1 MLTLLL
7 IDDHEIF
14 RDGIKSYLTQQHV
27 FDAMYEAGDIH
38 SAKSIIE
45 QKQPTLLL
53 LDLSLGNKS
62 GIEIIKF
69 VKEKKLPSK
78 CIVLSMHDDSA
89 YINQCLA
96 LQAAGYILKNES
108 GAELLKAIQFVLRG
122 ETYLSHGVSKILL
135 KNYNPK
141 GNAKQLHTDQ
151 NKLTSRELEI
161 VLLIEKG
168 LKTQQIANKLFISI
182 KTVETHR
189 SNLFKKL
196 NVTNAIELIN
206 KVRTLKLIE

>member
-1 MLTLLL
+1 M
-7 IDDHEIF
+7 
-14 RDGIKSYLTQQHV
+14 
-27 FDAMYEAGDIH
+27 
-38 SAKSIIE
+38 
-45 QKQPTLLL
+45 
-53 LDLSLGNKS
+53 
-62 GIEIIKF
+62 
-69 VKEKKLPSK
+69 
-78 CIVLSMHDDSA
+78 
-89 YINQCLA
+89 
-96 LQAAGYILKNES
+96 
-108 GAELLKAIQFVLRG
+108 
-122 ETYLSHGVSKILL
+122 LL

-141 GNAKQLHTDQ
+141 GNAKQLLTDQ

>member
-96 LQAAGYILKNES
+96 LQAAGYILKKEI
-108 GAELLKAIQFVLRG
+108 GAELLKAIHFVL
-122 ETYLSHGVSKILL
+122 
-135 KNYNPK
+135 K
-141 GNAKQLHTDQ
+141 G
-151 NKLTSRELEI
+151 
-161 VLLIEKG
+161 
-168 LKTQQIANKLFISI
+168 
-182 KTVETHR
+182 
-189 SNLFKKL
+189 
-196 NVTNAIELIN
+196 
-206 KVRTLKLIE
+206 